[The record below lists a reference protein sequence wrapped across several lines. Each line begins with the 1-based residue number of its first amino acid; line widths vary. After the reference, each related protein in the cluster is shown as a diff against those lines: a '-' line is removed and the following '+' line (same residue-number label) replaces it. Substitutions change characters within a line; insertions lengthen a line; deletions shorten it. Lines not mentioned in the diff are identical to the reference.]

1 MVGKLVAFW
10 VLWFIVTL
18 VIGRVWPNTMDGTE
32 RKVIPI
38 SFGNSILGFIVTVVL
53 VLIMQALTGSMVGL
67 D

>member
-18 VIGRVWPNTMDGTE
+18 VIGKVWPGTVNGTG
-32 RKVIPI
+32 RRVIPV
-38 SFGNSILGFIVTVVL
+38 SFGNGILGFIVTVIL
-53 VLIMQALTGSMVGL
+53 VVIIQALTGAVVGL

>member
-18 VIGRVWPNTMDGTE
+18 VIGRVWPNTTDGTE

-38 SFGNSILGFIVTVVL
+38 SFGNGILGFIVTVVL
-53 VLIMQALTGSMVGL
+53 VLIMQALTGSVVGL